1 MGWNSWYTVGTQ
13 QELLA
18 YLPFPQL
25 DLGAATGLRAQK
37 GEISR
42 VWGKGESQ

>member
-18 YLPFPQL
+18 FLPFPQL
-25 DLGAATGLRAQK
+25 DLGGIHSAPCPERGDQLGLGQ
-37 GEISR
+37 G
-42 VWGKGESQ
+42 